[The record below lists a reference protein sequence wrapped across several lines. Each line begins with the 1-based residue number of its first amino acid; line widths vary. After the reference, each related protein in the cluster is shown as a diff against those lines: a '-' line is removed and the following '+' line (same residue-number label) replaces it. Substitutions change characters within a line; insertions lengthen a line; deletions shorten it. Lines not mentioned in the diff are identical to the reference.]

1 MSDMQ
6 TPEKPD
12 PGLSSL
18 MASLEPDQ
26 LTQAKRLQV
35 PRRFLQPSQV
45 LLLWSMRLYLLFML
59 IVVIY
64 QVWAGA

>member
-6 TPEKPD
+6 TLEKPD
-12 PGLSSL
+12 QGLSSL
-18 MASLEPDQ
+18 VASLEPDQ
-26 LTQAKRLQV
+26 LTQAKRSQV

-45 LLLWSMRLYLLFML
+45 VLLWSMRLYLLFML

>member
-12 PGLSSL
+12 PRLSSL
-18 MASLEPDQ
+18 VASLEPDQ
-26 LTQAKRLQV
+26 LTQAKRRKV